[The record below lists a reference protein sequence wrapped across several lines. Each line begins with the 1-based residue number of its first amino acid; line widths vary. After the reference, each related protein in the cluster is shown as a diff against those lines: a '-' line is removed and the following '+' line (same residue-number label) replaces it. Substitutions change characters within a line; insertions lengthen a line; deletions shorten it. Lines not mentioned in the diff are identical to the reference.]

1 MQTTRPLHP
10 TLKRCIILAYLVLF
24 ILGICLDNP
33 EAPIVID
40 LRKAPSCAFAA
51 PIPAAHFHDRQQFL
65 AKALHHL
72 NASAFITEPGPTA
85 QYYFNVSTTNWKL
98 SERPFLFVLS
108 PEVLNDGSDVAPR
121 ITVLAPKF
129 EITRASL
136 LDVPLSPDAQLSL
149 TTWAEDASPY
159 KVAHDSLGPLA
170 QGNAVYVDGA
180 TRWFV
185 VSGLQDAFG
194 KNTTV
199 SFPPAEISDLRSQK
213 SQAEIQIMKCANE
226 LTVEAIRATRKKMF
240 MGMTEREASTKIAA
254 LLASAGLQNGG
265 CLTLFGENAALPHGS
280 GSNRSLNPTDFAL
293 FDCTAT
299 LYGYWADVTRTI
311 ALKDSRIPP
320 DHLQIWEDV
329 RRAQIMALD
338 VVKNGTTTGEVDAA
352 ARRFLRAVGYGEEF
366 THRLGHGIGLEMHE
380 RPYLVPGSS
389 DVLRPGHTFS
399 DEPGV
404 YIEGKVGVRSED
416 CFYVN
421 EDGRPELLTEGTGGL
436 AADPWNP

>member
-1 MQTTRPLHP
+1 MGYLPIHNDEKVEKTSNPLRISTSTDSDGVSSLLSPAPAAYQPPSPMQTTRPLHP

-51 PIPAAHFHDRQQFL
+51 PIPAAHFHDRQQSL

-108 PEVLNDGSDVAPR
+108 PEVLNDGSDVAPK

-226 LTVEAIRATRKKMF
+226 VSRCSCARIYSLK
-240 MGMTEREASTKIAA
+240 
-254 LLASAGLQNGG
+254 LL
-265 CLTLFGENAALPHGS
+265 
-280 GSNRSLNPTDFAL
+280 
-293 FDCTAT
+293 
-299 LYGYWADVTRTI
+299 I
-311 ALKDSRIPP
+311 
-320 DHLQIWEDV
+320 
-329 RRAQIMALD
+329 
-338 VVKNGTTTGEVDAA
+338 
-352 ARRFLRAVGYGEEF
+352 
-366 THRLGHGIGLEMHE
+366 
-380 RPYLVPGSS
+380 
-389 DVLRPGHTFS
+389 
-399 DEPGV
+399 
-404 YIEGKVGVRSED
+404 
-416 CFYVN
+416 
-421 EDGRPELLTEGTGGL
+421 
-436 AADPWNP
+436 